1 MSLRSSLPRPVQRV
15 VRTGYVAA
23 GRATAGARVL
33 PDTIVVGAQR
43 CGTTSLF
50 RALSQHPQVIRP
62 TFNKGVNYFD
72 LNHHRGTAWYAGHFP
87 LRRTAR
93 RTVPDGSDPVVF
105 EASGYYLFHPLAP
118 ARIARDLPDVRV
130 IAMLRDPA
138 ERAYSAWKHESA
150 RGFETLPFLEALE
163 REDER
168 LRGQTERMAS
178 EPGYASYSH
187 RHHAY
192 RRRGDYVAQVE
203 HLLELFPRAQVH
215 VVYSED
221 FFTQPQ
227 DEFARLCSFLGL
239 PWVDGLTF
247 EQHNARPSTSMPS
260 GAGAFLEQALGDQ
273 ATGLERLLGRRPPW
287 SAPEGDR

>member
-1 MSLRSSLPRPVQRV
+1 MSLRSRLPQPVQRA
-15 VRTGYVAA
+15 VRTGYVTA

-50 RALSQHPQVIRP
+50 RALSQHPHVVRP

-72 LNHHRGTAWYAGHFP
+72 LNHHRGRAWYAGHFP
-87 LRRTAR
+87 LRRTVR
-93 RTVPDGSDPVVF
+93 RSIPEGSDPVVF
-105 EASGYYLFHPLAP
+105 EASGYYIFHPLAP
-118 ARIARDLPDVRV
+118 ARMAHDLPDVRV
-130 IAMLRDPA
+130 VAMLRDPV
-138 ERAYSAWKHESA
+138 ERAFSAWKHESA
-150 RGFETLPFLEALE
+150 RGFETLPFTEALE

-168 LRGQTERMAS
+168 LSGQAERMAA

-192 RRRGDYVAQVE
+192 RRRGDYVAQVQQ
-203 HLLELFPRAQVH
+203 LLQLFPRSQVH

-221 FFTQPQ
+221 FFGRPRE
-227 DEFARLCSFLGL
+227 EFARLCDFLGL
-239 PWVDGLTF
+239 PWVEGLSF

-260 GAGAFLEQALGDQ
+260 DGRALLERALGDQ
-273 ATGLERLLGRRPPW
+273 AVGLERLLGRRPPW
-287 SAPEGDR
+287 NSPGGDR